1 MKSILLSIIIVALSA
16 VSAIA
21 DTFESWD
28 LPGEGYGTDII
39 GIAMMSDT
47 EGWALM
53 RYDQLYHFEDGD
65 WHYEFDFP
73 GGTYIGME
81 YYDNQHIYA
90 YCQGRI
96 HMFNGTSWE
105 FDFDPL
111 PPSGIGDMAVVNPQS
126 IWVFGGEVKRDG
138 KYHQAIHYFDG
149 TSWTT
154 YNNPPGFDYN
164 TIRCLGFG
172 VSDEGWAGGGGGKMG
187 YFYGGEW
194 HAYDSPTT
202 YYRTCSDFANPNYGA
217 MDGQTEAMIYYNG
230 NWYKHTYQFNHTDN
244 YAIND
249 EYITTVVED
258 GYIIVYHNTQ
268 DAAGRGVPAAL
279 YSVHAT
285 SPHSIWAGGEDGYV
299 CHWVWSDEDIQPTS
313 LGEIKA
319 QFPPVSGTSSSITP
333 PKTKNDW
340 NRLCPQPEYEK

>member
-1 MKSILLSIIIVALSA
+1 MKSILLSLSILMLSA
-16 VSAIA
+16 APTIA

-28 LPGEGYGTDII
+28 LPGEGYGTEVI
-39 GIAMMSDT
+39 GIAMMSDS

-53 RYDQLYHFEDGD
+53 RYDQLYHFKDGE
-65 WHYEFDFP
+65 WHHEFDFP
-73 GGTYIGME
+73 GGTYKGME

-90 YCQGRI
+90 YTWNRL

-105 FDFDPL
+105 FDFNPM
-111 PPSGIGDMAVVNPQS
+111 PPSGPNDMAVVNPQS
-126 IWVFGGEVKRDG
+126 IWVYGGDVKDG
-138 KYHQAIHYFDG
+138 KYQQDIYYFDG

-154 YNNPPGFDYN
+154 YDDPPGFEDLY
-164 TIRCLGFG
+164 IYCLGFG
-172 VSDEGWAGGGGGKMG
+172 ASDDGWAGGNAGAMAR
-187 YFYGGEW
+187 FYDGSW
-194 HAYDSPTT
+194 HAYSSPTA
-202 YYRTCSDFANPNYGA
+202 YIRTCSDFANPNYGA
-217 MDGQTEAMIYYNG
+217 MDGYWEAMIYYNG
-230 NWYKHTYQFNHTDN
+230 DWYEYPYHLNHTAD

-249 EYITTVVED
+249 EYIVNVSDEGD
-258 GYIIVYHNTQ
+258 IIVYHYADDITGTT
-268 DAAGRGVPAAL
+268 AAAPL

-319 QFPPVSGTSSSITP
+319 QYPPVSGTSSSITP

-340 NRLCPQPEYEK
+340 NRLCPQPEYE